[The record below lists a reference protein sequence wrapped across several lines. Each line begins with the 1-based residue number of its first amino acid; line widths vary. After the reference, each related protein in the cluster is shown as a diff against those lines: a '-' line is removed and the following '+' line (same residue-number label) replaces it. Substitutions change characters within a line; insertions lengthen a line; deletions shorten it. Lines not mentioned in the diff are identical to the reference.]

1 MKVSHIGI
9 PIILLALL
17 AGCSSSE
24 GLLSKRI
31 DYRAAAV
38 QAPSLEVPPDLTAPT
53 TDDRYKVPVG
63 SGESVATY
71 SGYAQQGAAV
81 QGSAASAVL
90 PEVKDV
96 TLARDGARRWLV
108 VKDKAD
114 NVWAVVKKFFQEN
127 GLPIKS
133 ENQAAGIME
142 TEWVENRA
150 KIPEDGLRKLLG
162 KAIDSVYSTGERDQ
176 YRVRLE
182 RAPDGVSTEVYIT
195 HRGMEEVSTSGSF
208 KWQPRPNDPEMET
221 IVLQRLMVRFGRDEA
236 QAAGM
241 LAGGDGSAPSPGK
254 GSAVLKQATG
264 GSVMVVHDTFD
275 KVWRK
280 VGLAIEGANLSMEDK
295 DRAKGIYFL
304 RPVKMESGWTDKLK
318 FWKSDEKSGK
328 RYRVIVKDGGAKSE
342 VVVTDQDGAGGETA
356 NQILEVIYK
365 SLINE

>member
-9 PIILLALL
+9 TTAVLILL

-24 GLLSKRI
+24 GLINRKI

-38 QAPSLEVPPDLTAPT
+38 QAPSLEIPPDLTTPT
-53 TDDRYKVPVG
+53 GDDRYKVPMG

-71 SGYAQQGAAV
+71 SGYAQGAAA
-81 QGSAASAVL
+81 QGSAASTVL

-108 VKDKAD
+108 VKDRAD
-114 NVWAVVKKFFQEN
+114 NVWALVKKFFQEN

-162 KAIDSVYSTGERDQ
+162 KAIDSIYSSGERDQ

-195 HRGMEEVSTSGSF
+195 HRGMEEVLEGGSF
-208 KWQPRPNDPEMET
+208 KWQPRPNDPEMEA

-236 QAAGM
+236 QAASM
-241 LAGGDGSAPSPGK
+241 LAGAGGASPSPGT
-254 GSAVLKQATG
+254 GSAVLKQAAA
-264 GSVMVVHDTFD
+264 GSVMVVNDTFD

-280 VGLAIEGANLSMEDK
+280 VGLAIEGANLSLEDK

-304 RPVKMESGWTDKLK
+304 RPVKMESGWADKLK

-328 RYRVIVKDGGAKSE
+328 RYRVTVKDGGTKSE
-342 VVVTDQDGAGGETA
+342 VIVTDQDGAGGETA

-365 SLINE
+365 SIINE